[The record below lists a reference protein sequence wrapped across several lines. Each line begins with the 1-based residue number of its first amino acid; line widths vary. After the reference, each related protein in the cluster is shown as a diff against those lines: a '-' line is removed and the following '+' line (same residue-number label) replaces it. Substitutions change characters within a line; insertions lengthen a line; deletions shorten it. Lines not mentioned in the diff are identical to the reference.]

1 MLVDKKIKINV
12 SLNQCTKIDRMIRIC
27 EENEKF
33 MHLSNILTALR
44 RIISLDSNEDKNLN
58 IDYAFKTTDL
68 ELIKFVRK
76 LGKM

>member
-1 MLVDKKIKINV
+1 MIK
-12 SLNQCTKIDRMIRIC
+12 IC

-76 LGKM
+76 